1 MNIAPE
7 EPTLRGV
14 GGGQGVFTDCTS
26 PIPPKTHALLSN
38 GGGGGKGVFT
48 VSLPKNGT
56 ARSLSP
62 PSPTS
67 CPGQINVAQARHC
80 TSPIP
85 PEEPA
90 LHGMRGGGQG
100 VFTVARRP
108 RTALQV
114 AYPPPE
120 KPTILR
126 GEQGGFTVAL
136 PKNDTASCLSPP
148 RKTHHSCNGGGG
160 RGCSPCHCPRTAL
173 HVVAYPPLLPPH
185 VRDKSMLPKHG
196 TALPLSP
203 PKNPPFME

>member
-1 MNIAPE
+1 MGEALFNRGSLAQAQYCTLNIAPE

-26 PIPPKTHALLSN
+26 PIPPKTPALLSN
-38 GGGGGKGVFT
+38 GGGGGGKGVFT

-120 KPTILR
+120 KPTIR
-126 GEQGGFTVAL
+126 VM
-136 PKNDTASCLSPP
+136 
-148 RKTHHSCNGGGG
+148 GGGG
-160 RGCSPCHCPRTAL
+160 TGGVQRQCTSPIPPYPTSPIPPIPH
-173 HVVAYPPLLPPH
+173 VAYPPLPP
-185 VRDKSMLPKHG
+185 
-196 TALPLSP
+196 P
-203 PKNPPFME
+203 PNMSWKNQN

>member
-1 MNIAPE
+1 LNIAPE

-26 PIPPKTHALLSN
+26 PIPPKTPPLFLFG

-120 KPTILR
+120 KPTIR
-126 GEQGGFTVAL
+126 VM
-136 PKNDTASCLSPP
+136 
-148 RKTHHSCNGGGG
+148 GGGG
-160 RGCSPCHCPRTAL
+160 AGGVQRGVAQARQCTSLIPPYPTLPIPPYRTSPIPPYPHPPQYVLEKSKLQIRLTYL
-173 HVVAYPPLLPPH
+173 VVYQKRQTTTH
-185 VRDKSMLPKHG
+185 
-196 TALPLSP
+196 
-203 PKNPPFME
+203 